1 MASDTRDMVIVNGAE
16 PLIDPEVAVMTA
28 VPFDFAVS
36 SPLFEIV
43 ASAEFETLQVA
54 ELVRFCVL
62 PSL

>member
-1 MASDTRDMVIVNGAE
+1 MVIVNGAE

-28 VPFDFAVS
+28 APFDFAVS

-43 ASAEFETLQVA
+43 ASGVLETLQVA